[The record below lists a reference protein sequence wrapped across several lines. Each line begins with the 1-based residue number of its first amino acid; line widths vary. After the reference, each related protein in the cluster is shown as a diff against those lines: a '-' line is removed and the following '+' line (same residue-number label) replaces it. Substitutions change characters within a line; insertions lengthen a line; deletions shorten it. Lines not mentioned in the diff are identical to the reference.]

1 VAAARRSDGMALF
14 ARLYHF
20 AGLVGSHEATV
31 SSDVCRQNRRQPSLH
46 TLTRR
51 EVDPRR

>member
-1 VAAARRSDGMALF
+1 MAASRRSDGMALF

-20 AGLVGSHEATV
+20 ARLVGCHEAAV

-51 EVDPRR
+51 EVAPGR